1 MMNIKTLIAI
11 AIASA
16 ALTGCENI
24 NTQMAAQSG
33 VQAIQAA
40 TLSDADARSLANQSC
55 KELDSQSQIA
65 SSKSKYTKRLNKI
78 AKAMGN
84 NINGLPVNYKVYM
97 TDDINAFAMANGCI
111 RVYSS
116 LMDMMT
122 DDEIEGVLGHEMGHV
137 ALGHSLKAMKVAYG
151 TIAART
157 AVASTSG
164 VAAELSQTQL
174 ADLGEALINSQF
186 SQHQESE
193 ADDFSYDFLKKHK
206 LNTLGLA
213 TSFEKLAE
221 LDGGRKG
228 SMFDSH
234 PPSTERA
241 QHIRDRIAADK

>member
-11 AIASA
+11 ALASA

>member
-1 MMNIKTLIAI
+1 MNIKTLIAI

-97 TDDINAFAMANGCI
+97 SDDINAFAMANGCI

>member
-1 MMNIKTLIAI
+1 MNIKTLIAI

-206 LNTLGLA
+206 LNTQGLA

>member
-1 MMNIKTLIAI
+1 MNIKTLIAI

>member
-1 MMNIKTLIAI
+1 MNIKTLIAI

-164 VAAELSQTQL
+164 VAAEISQTQL

>member
-1 MMNIKTLIAI
+1 MNIKTLIAI

-16 ALTGCENI
+16 VLTGCENI

-55 KELDSQSQIA
+55 KEWDSQSQIA

-137 ALGHSLKAMKVAYG
+137 ALGHSLKAMKVAYS

>member
-1 MMNIKTLIAI
+1 MNIKTLIAI

-174 ADLGEALINSQF
+174 ADLGEALINS
-186 SQHQESE
+186 SSHSIRNP
-193 ADDFSYDFLKKHK
+193 KPM
-206 LNTLGLA
+206 
-213 TSFEKLAE
+213 TSLMI
-221 LDGGRKG
+221 
-228 SMFDSH
+228 S
-234 PPSTERA
+234 
-241 QHIRDRIAADK
+241 

>member
-1 MMNIKTLIAI
+1 MNIKTLIAI

-16 ALTGCENI
+16 VLTGCENI

>member
-1 MMNIKTLIAI
+1 MNIKTLIAI

-111 RVYSS
+111 RVYSG

-164 VAAELSQTQL
+164 VAAERSQTQL

>member
-1 MMNIKTLIAI
+1 MNIKTLIAI

-122 DDEIEGVLGHEMGHV
+122 DDEIEGVLGHEMGHL

>member
-16 ALTGCENI
+16 TLTGCENI

>member
-1 MMNIKTLIAI
+1 MNIKTLIAI

-16 ALTGCENI
+16 TLTGCENI

-157 AVASTSG
+157 AVASTG
-164 VAAELSQTQL
+164 VVAAELSQTQL

-241 QHIRDRIAADK
+241 QHIRERIAADK

>member
-1 MMNIKTLIAI
+1 MNIKTLIAI

-16 ALTGCENI
+16 TLTGCENI

>member
-1 MMNIKTLIAI
+1 MNIKTLIAI

-221 LDGGRKG
+221 LDSGRKG

>member
-1 MMNIKTLIAI
+1 MNIKTLIAI

-97 TDDINAFAMANGCI
+97 TDDINAFAIANGCI

-157 AVASTSG
+157 AIASTSG

>member
-1 MMNIKTLIAI
+1 MNIKTLIAI

-97 TDDINAFAMANGCI
+97 TDDVNAFAMANGCI

>member
-1 MMNIKTLIAI
+1 MNIKTLIAI

-111 RVYSS
+111 RVYSG

>member
-1 MMNIKTLIAI
+1 MNIKTLIAI

-16 ALTGCENI
+16 TLTGCENI

-40 TLSDADARSLANQSC
+40 TLSDADARSLADQSC

-97 TDDINAFAMANGCI
+97 TDDINALAMANGCI

-157 AVASTSG
+157 AVASTGG

>member
-1 MMNIKTLIAI
+1 MNIKTLIAI
-11 AIASA
+11 ALASA

-78 AKAMGN
+78 TKAMGN

>member
-1 MMNIKTLIAI
+1 MKLKTIIAI
-11 AIASA
+11 AVTT
-16 ALTGCENI
+16 ALLAGCKNI
-24 NTQMAAQSG
+24 NTQMMAQSG
-33 VQAIQAA
+33 AQAVQAA
-40 TLSDADARSLANQSC
+40 TLSDDDAKAIANKSC
-55 KELDSQSQIA
+55 KEMDSQSQIA

-84 NINGLPVNYKVYM
+84 NINDTPVNYKVYM
-97 TDDINAFAMANGCI
+97 TEDVNAWAMANGCI
-111 RVYSS
+111 RVYSG

-122 DDEIEGVLGHEMGHV
+122 DEEVEGVLGHEMGHV

-193 ADDFSYDFLKKHK
+193 ADDFSYDYLKKRK

-213 TSFEKLAE
+213 TSFEKLAQLE
-221 LDGGRKG
+221 GGRKG

-241 QHIRDRIAADK
+241 QHIRERIAADK

>member
-221 LDGGRKG
+221 LDSGRKG

>member
-1 MMNIKTLIAI
+1 MNIKTLIAI

-241 QHIRDRIAADK
+241 QHIRERIAADK

>member
-40 TLSDADARSLANQSC
+40 TLNDADARSLANQSC

>member
-1 MMNIKTLIAI
+1 MNIKTLIAI
-11 AIASA
+11 ALASA

>member
-1 MMNIKTLIAI
+1 MNIKTLIAI

-40 TLSDADARSLANQSC
+40 TLSDADARSLANKSC

>member
-16 ALTGCENI
+16 TLTGCEHI

-55 KELDSQSQIA
+55 KELDNQSQIA

-84 NINGLPVNYKVYM
+84 NINGMPVNYKVYM

-193 ADDFSYDFLKKHK
+193 ADDFSYDFLRKHK

>member
-1 MMNIKTLIAI
+1 MNIKTLIAI

-40 TLSDADARSLANQSC
+40 TLNDADARSLANQSC

>member
-11 AIASA
+11 ALASA

-78 AKAMGN
+78 TKAMGN

>member
-16 ALTGCENI
+16 ALTGCEHI

-55 KELDSQSQIA
+55 KELDNQSQIA

-157 AVASTSG
+157 AVASTGG

-186 SQHQESE
+186 S
-193 ADDFSYDFLKKHK
+193 
-206 LNTLGLA
+206 
-213 TSFEKLAE
+213 
-221 LDGGRKG
+221 
-228 SMFDSH
+228 
-234 PPSTERA
+234 
-241 QHIRDRIAADK
+241 

>member
-16 ALTGCENI
+16 TLTGCENI

-55 KELDSQSQIA
+55 KELDRQSQIA

>member
-1 MMNIKTLIAI
+1 MNIKTLIAI

-16 ALTGCENI
+16 ALTGCEHI

-55 KELDSQSQIA
+55 KELDNQSQIA

-193 ADDFSYDFLKKHK
+193 ADDFSYDFLKKTQVEHAGIGYQ
-206 LNTLGLA
+206 L
-213 TSFEKLAE
+213 
-221 LDGGRKG
+221 
-228 SMFDSH
+228 
-234 PPSTERA
+234 
-241 QHIRDRIAADK
+241 

>member
-1 MMNIKTLIAI
+1 MNIKTLIAI

-174 ADLGEALINSQF
+174 AALGEALINSQF